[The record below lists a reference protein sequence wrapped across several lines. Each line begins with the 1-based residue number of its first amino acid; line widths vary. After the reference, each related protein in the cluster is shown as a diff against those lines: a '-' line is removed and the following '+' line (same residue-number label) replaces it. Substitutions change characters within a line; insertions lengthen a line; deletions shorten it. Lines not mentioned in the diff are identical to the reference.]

1 LPETPVKIPV
11 NGLASVTFKG
21 EAERRVSGDRQ
32 QELVVLLA
40 RVAAGDRAAFS
51 NLYARTSGKLFA
63 SILRILDNR
72 AAAEDAVQEAYLR
85 IWNRAG
91 DFDSAMGSPIAWMT
105 TIARHAAIDT
115 LRRGSEKISAASS
128 ELAPELVEGLADPAT
143 DGERLTGGPRLKGCL
158 ERLEPDRRGMVLLA
172 YCHGWSREELA
183 QRFDRPVA
191 TIKTILRRSLIA
203 LKECLGGGD

>member
-1 LPETPVKIPV
+1 V
-11 NGLASVTFKG
+11 N
-21 EAERRVSGDRQ
+21 GDRQ

-40 RVAAGDRAAFS
+40 RVATGDRAAFS

-72 AAAEDAVQEAYLR
+72 SAAEDAVQDAYLR

-91 DFDSAMGSPIAWMT
+91 DFDGAVGSPIAWMT
-105 TIARHAAIDT
+105 TIARHAAIDA
-115 LRRGSEKISAASS
+115 LRRGSEKVSAASS
-128 ELAPELVEGLADPAT
+128 ELAPDLVERLADPAT
-143 DGERLTGGPRLKGCL
+143 DGERLSGGPKLAACL
-158 ERLEPDRRGMVLLA
+158 EGLDPDRRGMVLLA